1 MNWFVITLL
10 LCVAMI
16 GGGLVLRSMMTGG
29 PLLPALG
36 QRPEKRLQ
44 VVEQASIDG
53 RRRLILIRRDNVEHL
68 VMTGGPVD
76 LVVETGIGA
85 VTTVRPRVL
94 ASDVETRKEPVAF
107 GRVRTQPVT
116 PAATPT
122 SAGAASGAAAGE

>member
-16 GGGLVLRSMMTGG
+16 GGGLVLRSMMTGA

-36 QRPEKRLQ
+36 QRPDKRLQ
-44 VVEQASIDG
+44 VIEQASVDG

-85 VTTVRPRVL
+85 TAAPRPRAV

-107 GRVRTQPVT
+107 GRVRTQPV
-116 PAATPT
+116 
-122 SAGAASGAAAGE
+122 SAGTTAPATSTAGAAAGE